1 MALAP
6 DVARGGAPA
15 GPAHVAVTPGAREGL
30 DRGEVARRAVALTLP
45 FLAWE
50 LAARLAGNRLLPGPV
65 EVGATLLRLIGDG
78 TIWFHGSLTLQRGAV
93 GLAIAVLAGLG
104 LGVLLA
110 RVRWAE
116 AAFQPLLAAT
126 YPVPKIALFPLV
138 ILVLGFGAASKIF
151 MVALECVYPIAYNT
165 YAGIQGVD
173 RNYLWVARNAE
184 AGLAARVG
192 ILVRGAL
199 PPIMAALRMA
209 VPIMLVIMVV
219 TELIGESR
227 GLGFLIRQ
235 AGTDFAPAEGLA
247 VILLLGVLGFVLD
260 RLVVWLSGRLAF
272 WARGVAL

>member
-6 DVARGGAPA
+6 DVARGGAPS
-15 GPAHVAVTPGAREGL
+15 GPARAAAHPGAREGI
-30 DRGEVARRAVALTLP
+30 DRVEVARRALAVVLP

-50 LAARLAGNRLLPGPV
+50 MAARLADNRLLPGPV
-65 EVGATLLRLIGDG
+65 EVAGTLVSLIGDG

-93 GLAIAVLAGLG
+93 GLAVAIVAGLA

-116 AAFQPLLAAT
+116 AMFQPLLAAT

-138 ILVLGFGAASKIF
+138 ILILGFGAASKIA

-184 AGLAARVG
+184 AGLGARVS
-192 ILVRGAL
+192 ILLRGAL
-199 PPIMAALRMA
+199 PAVMAAMRMA

-235 AGTDFAPAEGLA
+235 SGTDFAPAEGLA
-247 VILLLGVLGFVLD
+247 VILLLGILGFALD

-272 WARGVAL
+272 WAKGVAL